1 MYNKVICSNKYAHI
15 VNSLNDMGIEVI
27 NTNICKS
34 LQYPVCDHADM
45 LINFLDNKTVACHI
59 SQENI
64 INILKQYGINVIISE
79 TVLKENYPFDIPFN
93 CLVLGEN
100 VFANERYMDNYIKQW
115 CTDNNIK
122 IWNVKQG
129 YTRCSVCVVNDKA
142 IITADK
148 TIKTAAV
155 KAGIDV
161 LLINNG
167 DIFIDGYNY
176 GFIGGCCGNIADD
189 LIAFTGDIFTHKDGE
204 DISRFILSHNKK
216 YICLSKDKLIDI
228 GGIIPIK

>member
-1 MYNKVICSNKYAHI
+1 MYKKVICSNKYAHI
-15 VNSLNDMGIEVI
+15 VKSLNDMGIEVI

-34 LQYPVCDHADM
+34 LQQPVCDHADM
-45 LINFLDNKTVACHI
+45 LINFLDKKTVVCHS
-59 SQENI
+59 SQADI
-64 INILKQYGINVIISE
+64 INKLKQYSINVIISK
-79 TVLKENYPFDIPFN
+79 TILKENYPFDIPLN
-93 CLVLGEN
+93 CLILGDN
-100 VFANERYMDNYIKQW
+100 VFANEQYMDEYIRQW
-115 CTDNNIK
+115 CIGNSIK

-129 YTRCSVCVVNDKA
+129 YTRCSVCVVNDRA

-148 TIKTAAV
+148 SIKVAAI

-161 LLINNG
+161 LLINSG

-176 GFIGGCCGNIADD
+176 GFIGGCCGNISDD
-189 LIAFTGDIFTHKDGE
+189 MIAFTGDIFTHKDGE
-204 DISRFILSHNKK
+204 NISRFILSHNKK